1 MIIRIDRAGSPNI
14 YAEDYEYEIGKA
26 IDVLEGRDAAIIST
40 GSSIYES
47 MMAAK
52 LLGEEGLS
60 VGVLDMHTIKPLD
73 TEAILRVANTTG
85 NVVTVE
91 DHSINGGLGGAVAEI
106 LCEAGYRGKFKRI
119 GMPDQFSVLGDPDEI
134 YKYYGMDRASI
145 AKTIRTMLG

>member
-1 MIIRIDRAGSPNI
+1 MEHEGPMIIRIDRAGSPNI

-85 NVVTVE
+85 KRC
-91 DHSINGGLGGAVAEI
+91 DSGGSLHRTAVWAE
-106 LCEAGYRGKFKRI
+106 
-119 GMPDQFSVLGDPDEI
+119 Q
-134 YKYYGMDRASI
+134 
-145 AKTIRTMLG
+145 